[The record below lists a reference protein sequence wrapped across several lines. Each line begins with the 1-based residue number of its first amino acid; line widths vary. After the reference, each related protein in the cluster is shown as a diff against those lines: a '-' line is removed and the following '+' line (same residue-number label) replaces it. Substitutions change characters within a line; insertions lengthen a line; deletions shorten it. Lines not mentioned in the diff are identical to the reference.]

1 MSYAEIFQPQRQD
14 GKVQVHWLDFVV
26 IGAVA
31 AAVWYFYNQVNTV
44 LHYNWDWNTIP
55 VYVFRW
61 DVEEGRWVSNLIV
74 QGFFITIRLA
84 IWSILCAAILGITFG
99 LFRVSPSLFL
109 RLLGRAYVEFVR
121 NMPPLVFIFI
131 FYFFLSD
138 QIMPLIGADDFV
150 HNASPTSIYVVE
162 RLFGQANLFANFLSG
177 VIVLAL
183 FEGAYVTEIV
193 RAGIQAVPR
202 GQWEAGTSLGLTR
215 YKLLRYVVIPQAV
228 QKIVPPLCNQFIQ
241 TIKDSSIVSLIS
253 IQELTFLAVEV
264 AVSTT
269 RVFEVWITAAVIY
282 FFICWGLARVFARV
296 ETKMAESRGR

>member
-14 GKVQVHWLDFVV
+14 GKIKVHWLDFVV
-26 IGAVA
+26 IAVVA
-31 AAVWYFYNQVNTV
+31 TAVFYVWNQVNTV
-44 LHYNWDWNTIP
+44 LHYNWDWRTIP
-55 VYVFRW
+55 VYIYRW
-61 DVEEGRWVSNLIV
+61 DGEEGRWISNLIV
-74 QGFFITIRLA
+74 EGFFITIRLSL
-84 IWSILCAAILGITFG
+84 WSILCAAILGVIFG
-99 LFRVSPSLFL
+99 LFRGSRSLFL
-109 RLLGRAYVEFVR
+109 ALLGRAYVEFVR

-138 QIMPLIGADDFV
+138 QIMPYIGAEDFV
-150 HNASPTSIYVVE
+150 HHASPTSIYIVE

-193 RAGIQAVPR
+193 RSGIQAIPK
-202 GQWEAGTSLGLTR
+202 GQWEAGTSIGLNR
-215 YKLLRYVVIPQAV
+215 YQLLRYVIMPQAV

-253 IQELTFLAVEV
+253 IQELTFLSVEV

-282 FFICWGLARVFARV
+282 FFICWGLARVFAKL
-296 ETKMAESRGR
+296 EEKMAATRG

>member
-14 GKVQVHWLDFVV
+14 GKIQVHWLDFVV
-26 IGAVA
+26 IGAVV

-55 VYVFRW
+55 VYIFRW

-84 IWSILCAAILGITFG
+84 IWSIVCAAILGVTFG

-109 RLLGRAYVEFVR
+109 RLIGRVYVEFVR

-138 QIMPLIGADDFV
+138 QIMPLIGAEDFV
-150 HNASPTSIYVVE
+150 HHASPTSIYIVE

-193 RAGIQAVPR
+193 RAGIQSVPR
-202 GQWEAGTSLGLTR
+202 GQWEAGSSIGLNR
-215 YKLLRYVVIPQAV
+215 FQLLRYVVIPQAI

-253 IQELTFLAVEV
+253 IQELTFLSVEV

-269 RVFEVWITAAVIY
+269 RVFEVWITAAIIY

-296 ETKMAESRGR
+296 EVKMAESRGR

>member
-14 GKVQVHWLDFVV
+14 GKIKVHWLDFVV
-26 IGAVA
+26 IAVVA
-31 AAVWYFYNQVNTV
+31 TAVFYVWNQVNTV
-44 LHYNWDWNTIP
+44 LHYNWDWRTIP
-55 VYVFRW
+55 VYIYRW
-61 DVEEGRWVSNLIV
+61 DGEEGRWISNLIV
-74 QGFFITIRLA
+74 EGFFITIRLSL
-84 IWSILCAAILGITFG
+84 WSILCAAILGVIFG
-99 LFRVSPSLFL
+99 LFRVSRSLFL
-109 RLLGRAYVEFVR
+109 ALLGRAYVEFVR

-138 QIMPLIGADDFV
+138 QIMPYIGAEDFV
-150 HNASPTSIYVVE
+150 HHASPTSIYIVE

-193 RAGIQAVPR
+193 RSGIQAIPK
-202 GQWEAGTSLGLTR
+202 GQWEAGTSIGLNR
-215 YKLLRYVVIPQAV
+215 YQLLRYVIMPQAV

-253 IQELTFLAVEV
+253 IQELTFLSVEV

-282 FFICWGLARVFARV
+282 FFICWGLARVFAKL
-296 ETKMAESRGR
+296 EEKMAATRG

>member
-14 GKVQVHWLDFVV
+14 GKIQVHWLDFVV
-26 IGAVA
+26 IGAVV

-55 VYVFRW
+55 VYIFRW

-84 IWSILCAAILGITFG
+84 IWSIVCAAILGVTFG

-109 RLLGRAYVEFVR
+109 RLIGRGYVEFVR

-138 QIMPLIGADDFV
+138 QIMPLIGAEDFV
-150 HNASPTSIYVVE
+150 HHASPTSIYIVE

-193 RAGIQAVPR
+193 RAGIQSVPR
-202 GQWEAGTSLGLTR
+202 GQWEAGSSIGLNR
-215 YKLLRYVVIPQAV
+215 FQLLRYVVIPQAI

-253 IQELTFLAVEV
+253 IQELTFLSVEV

-269 RVFEVWITAAVIY
+269 RVFEVWITAAIIY

-296 ETKMAESRGR
+296 EVKMAESRGR